1 MIRVLFQYDTGP
13 QLRRE
18 LDALREQG
26 IEVISHPESAAPPG
40 PELLE
45 SIQAIWHVLQ
55 PVTSDMIAAAP
66 QLALVQ
72 KIGVG
77 VNTIDLDAARAR
89 DVAVCNMPGTN
100 SQAVAEMTLLL
111 MLSALR
117 QQVRMDRA
125 CRSGAWSLPSQ
136 QLEGFGELAGSVVGL
151 VGFGEVPRRLAPVLQ
166 ALGAQVIYSARSPRD
181 VPWPCVELEELLAR
195 ADVVSLHLPLTP
207 DTGHLLDSRR
217 IGLMKPGAILVNT
230 ARGGLVDEGALLSA
244 LQAGHLAGAGLD
256 VFAEEP
262 VAADHPLLA
271 LDNVVV
277 APHLAWLT
285 RETFSRSISLAARNT
300 LAAVRGGELAFRVA

>member
-13 QLRRE
+13 QLRLE
-18 LDALREQG
+18 LDGLREQG
-26 IEVISHPESAAPPG
+26 IEVISHPQSAAAPA

-55 PVTSDMIAAAP
+55 PVTAEMIAAAP

-77 VNTIDLDAARAR
+77 VNTIDLESARR
-89 DVAVCNMPGTN
+89 RGIAVCNMPGTN

-125 CRSGAWSLPSQ
+125 CRSGAWSLPAQ
-136 QLEGFGELAGSVVGL
+136 QLEGFGELAGRVVGL

-166 ALGAQVIYSARSPRD
+166 ALGAEVIYSARSPRD

-195 ADVVSLHLPLTP
+195 ADLVSLHVPLDP
-207 DTGHLLDSRR
+207 DTEHLLDRRR
-217 IGLMKPGAILVNT
+217 IALMKPGAILVNT
-230 ARGGLVDEGALLSA
+230 ARGGLVEEAALVDA
-244 LQAGHLAGAGLD
+244 LRDGHLAGAGLD

-262 VAADHPLLA
+262 LAANHPLLA
-271 LDNVVV
+271 LDNVSV

-285 RETFSRSISLAARNT
+285 RETFSRSISIAARNT
-300 LAAVRGGELAFRVA
+300 LAAVHGGELAFRVA